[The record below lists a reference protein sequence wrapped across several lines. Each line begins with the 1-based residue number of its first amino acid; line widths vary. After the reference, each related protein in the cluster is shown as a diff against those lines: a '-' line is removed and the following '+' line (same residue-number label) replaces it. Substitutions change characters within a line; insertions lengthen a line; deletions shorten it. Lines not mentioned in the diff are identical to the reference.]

1 MSPILTRPVRE
12 QLEHDRVIR
21 QLQARYKRKNEV
33 IINPGNEQNQSITVG
48 ELVVFPDLLLFAEGG
63 RRLLGTV
70 EVETGESVNAI
81 EARAE
86 WGVYS
91 KLKVPLHLYVPPAVV
106 DAAKRLCAEY
116 QIVVA
121 ELWTYTTSFDQVR
134 FTMVHRSPDAPVVKV
149 PVEDRRSP
157 RRSRQ
162 AGRRSRPRRKPKPR
176 RQAEGRPP
184 KAGAGQSQTQSQG
197 EACGQEGQA
206 RAESQAPRKARR
218 SAARRHVPFLR
229 LTRDRRGF
237 ENTFLMHADRPGD
250 RPRLLYWYRT
260 APGIVLGRSPLDED
274 AIRTIEEQHPDIDF
288 DWPAILALPR

>member
-33 IINPGNEQNQSITVG
+33 IINPGNEQNQSITV
-48 ELVVFPDLLLFAEGG
+48 ENLVVFPDLLLFAEGG

-91 KLKVPLHLYVPPAVV
+91 KLKVPLHLYVPPASV
-106 DAAKRLCAEY
+106 DAAKRICAEY

-134 FTMVHRSPDAPVVKV
+134 FTMVHRDAEAPVVRV
-149 PVEDRRSP
+149 PVKMAKP
-157 RRSRQ
+157 
-162 AGRRSRPRRKPKPR
+162 AATPKPIAPKAAVAPAPKPAAKKAAPAKAKPKAKAKP
-176 RQAEGRPP
+176 AAKKTKPAP
-184 KAGAGQSQTQSQG
+184 KAKPKKGA
-197 EACGQEGQA
+197 
-206 RAESQAPRKARR
+206 KKRR
-218 SAARRHVPFLR
+218 
-229 LTRDRRGF
+229 
-237 ENTFLMHADRPGD
+237 
-250 RPRLLYWYRT
+250 
-260 APGIVLGRSPLDED
+260 
-274 AIRTIEEQHPDIDF
+274 
-288 DWPAILALPR
+288 

>member
-48 ELVVFPDLLLFAEGG
+48 ELVVYPDLLLFAEGG

-91 KLKVPLHLYVPPAVV
+91 KLRVPLHLYVPPQCV
-106 DAAKRLCAEY
+106 DAARRICDEY

-121 ELWTYTTSFDQVR
+121 ELWTYSTTFDQVR
-134 FTMVHRSPDAPVVKV
+134 FTLVHKSPDAPVAKITITPSKPPAPKAPVTKA
-149 PVEDRRSP
+149 PVEKAAAKPVPKAKAPAPKAKAARAKP
-157 RRSRQ
+157 K
-162 AGRRSRPRRKPKPR
+162 AAAAKPKAKIKPAAKKAAKPKPR
-176 RQAEGRPP
+176 PAA
-184 KAGAGQSQTQSQG
+184 KKGAKK
-197 EACGQEGQA
+197 
-206 RAESQAPRKARR
+206 R
-218 SAARRHVPFLR
+218 
-229 LTRDRRGF
+229 
-237 ENTFLMHADRPGD
+237 
-250 RPRLLYWYRT
+250 
-260 APGIVLGRSPLDED
+260 
-274 AIRTIEEQHPDIDF
+274 
-288 DWPAILALPR
+288 